1 MPIDEEL
8 LAEAVRAAERIA
20 QAQHAVLDAR
30 AGFQRAVR
38 ALYVD
43 GGSMRE
49 IAERLGISHQRV
61 HQLLDLP
68 KPDDSRWRQ
77 HRVRAR
83 RGPALPDC
91 QFCGRSQQQVRK
103 LIMGSGTAVC
113 NACATLGHALLHG
126 GALAVQRNAH
136 VTLAVRAGPGSC
148 GFCGK
153 ETGTPDPHLGSRA
166 LALVVAPNAAG
177 AICAEC
183 LDVAVEII
191 TEELGAP

>member
-8 LAEAVRAAERIA
+8 LAEAVRAAERIT
-20 QAQHAVLDAR
+20 QAQHAVEEAR

-38 ALYVD
+38 TLYVQ

-68 KPDDSRWRQ
+68 KPDDNRWRQ

-83 RGPALPDC
+83 RRQALPDC

-103 LIMGSGTAVC
+103 LIMGSDTAVC
-113 NACATLGHALLHG
+113 NACATLGHALLRG
-126 GALAVQRNAH
+126 GPLAVQRNAH
-136 VTLAVRAGPGSC
+136 VTLAIEAGPGSC

-153 ETGTPDPHLGSRA
+153 KTGTPDPHLGGRT
-166 LALVVAPNAAG
+166 LALVVAPHAAG
-177 AICAEC
+177 TICAEC
-183 LDVAVEII
+183 LELAVEII
-191 TEELGAP
+191 TEELGDS